1 MMIGHTR
8 RNGCVVL
15 AVAGALDGDGAG
27 QLRLAVTKALADQ
40 PRAVICDLAQLVRGT
55 TGLNIFLVI
64 ADMMSGWP
72 ETAIAI
78 ACSDRQL
85 VERLSRLLVDS
96 QIPIHD
102 SVDQAI
108 ADLGRQPMIMTDL
121 FHLIPDNDT
130 AGLARHFVADACRH
144 WDASIFAPD
153 ALIAVSELVNN
164 AVQHGDGEP
173 IDVRVSLSRMGL
185 RLSVRDNSLS
195 SPEAIHGSGQIT
207 GIRVVARLSRSWG
220 VLPTVSG
227 GKIVW
232 CLLSHPDDAHNGGTP
247 SMPSRHRLVSR

>member
-8 RNGCVVL
+8 RDACVVL

-40 PRAVICDLAQLVRGT
+40 PRAVICDLAEMVRGT

-78 ACSDRQL
+78 ACPDRRL
-85 VERLSRLLVDS
+85 RERLSRLRIDAW
-96 QIPIHD
+96 IPIHD
-102 SVDQAI
+102 SVEQAI
-108 ADLGRQPMIMTDL
+108 ADLGRHPPIMIDL
-121 FHLIPDNDT
+121 LHLSPEND
-130 AGLARHFVADACRH
+130 AAALARRFVADACRQ
-144 WDASIFAPD
+144 WGVSVFVPD
-153 ALIAVSELVNN
+153 ALIAISELVDN
-164 AVQHGDGEP
+164 AVQHGSGEP
-173 IDVRVSLSRMGL
+173 IDVRVSLSRIGL
-185 RLSVRDNSLS
+185 RISVKDNSMS
-195 SPEAIHGSGQIT
+195 SPEAVHGSGQIT

-220 VLPTVSG
+220 VLPTVNG

-232 CLLSHPDDAHNGGTP
+232 CLLPHPDEAEDGATTWI
-247 SMPSRHRLVSR
+247 SHRAL